1 MAFGGT
7 IKLQG
12 ETEYKRALRSIK
24 DSLTLVGSELKLVS
38 SQFSSNSKSVEAL
51 TAKNEVLTK
60 KLSQQ
65 KSALDLATD
74 MLRKAKEN
82 YEQNSNT
89 VKEWSDKLT
98 QAKSKL
104 ENLTQGTTANSAE
117 VVKLYNNVETAQQ
130 KLDKANAE
138 LEDAKKALDN
148 AKQSGTATA
157 AEIAKLEANVEKAQ
171 KKVDK
176 ANSTLETAQKDF
188 DKYADSAG
196 LASNEVRECAEQVSK
211 ADSEL
216 NRANSTYEAAARTVD
231 KWQTAVNNAQTEVN
245 ETTNEIEQNRQAMDR
260 LGDEIDDTSSS
271 AERSANG
278 GFTVLKGALADL
290 ASSALRMALDQVR
303 DAIKGIIEAGSNFEA
318 GMSKVGAVSG
328 ATGEDLDKLRDKAKE
343 MGQTTKFSATEASE
357 AFNYMAMAG
366 WKTEDMLGGIEGVMN
381 LAAASGEDLATT
393 SDIVTDALTAM
404 GYSAKDS
411 GRLADVMA
419 AASSNANTNVA
430 MMGETFKYAAPLV
443 GAMGYTMEDTA
454 EQIGLMANAGIKGEM
469 AGTALRSVLTRL
481 ASPTKDVSDAMA
493 QLGIT
498 TDDVLKNS
506 DGSMRSLSEAM
517 AFLREKMVGLDETT
531 QAQVASSIAG
541 KNAMSGFLAIINAA
555 PADIDKLSTAI
566 KNSDGAAQEMAATMN
581 DNLSGDI
588 TLMKSNL
595 ESLQITL
602 YEKFQPALREGV
614 AALNDIIDKVKVAA
628 EWLDKNLGTVL
639 ITVTGLMTAFTAQ
652 LVANKVAAIAAT
664 AAEQGLTI
672 AQYAAAA
679 AQNALNVAMNANPIG
694 LIIIA
699 ITALVAAFKYLWDN
713 CEGFRNFW
721 LGLWDGIKQAWE
733 SFKENWSAGMDQIK
747 ETFNKVKE
755 GFEKAKDFIVST
767 LTKVIDFIKN
777 NWAALAIML
786 VNPIGGAFKLIYD
799 NCEGFRKVINNFVDK
814 IKKIISKA
822 WTDIKHVAQVGV
834 KFLVEIIKAAVN
846 LITLPWRFIWENC
859 GDTIKKIWKKI
870 LETVGKAINAVKEV
884 VVKITTEISKK
895 LTTIWT
901 AILAVI
907 TTIVTTIKNKIT
919 DIWTK
924 IHTVIQ
930 TVTTAIKTVITN
942 KFNEIKSFVTTV
954 WEAIK
959 AVITSTI
966 TKAKET
972 VSNVVNT
979 IRDVVTNVFNAIKT
993 TVTNIWNAIKNAVTE
1008 PINKAKEAVS
1018 TAVSNIKSS
1027 VSNTFDSIKSKAESV
1042 WNSIK
1047 SAITKPIE
1055 AARDAVK
1062 SAIDK
1067 MKGFF
1072 NFSWSL
1078 PKIKLPH
1085 FSIDGKFS
1093 LNPPSVPK
1101 FNIEW
1106 YKKAMDNPML
1116 LTSPT
1121 IFGMQN
1127 GRLLGAGEAG
1137 AEVVSGADK
1146 LMSMIK
1152 TAVDSSS
1159 RTPAAPDYYSML
1171 SAFKQALREMKVEMD
1186 SDEMGRF
1193 VERTVADAIYT

>member
-130 KLDKANAE
+130 KLDKANTE

-176 ANSTLETAQKDF
+176 ANATLETAQKDF

-196 LASNEVRECAEQVSK
+196 LASDEVRECAEQVSK

-216 NRANSTYEAAARTVD
+216 NRANSAYEAAARTVD

-245 ETTNEIEQNRQAMDR
+245 ETTSEIEQNRQAMDR

-721 LGLWDGIKQAWE
+721 LGLWDGIQKTWE
-733 SFKENWSAGMDQIK
+733 TFKDNWADGMDQIK
-747 ETFNKVKE
+747 ESLNKVKE
-755 GFEKAKDFIVST
+755 GFEKFKNFITST
-767 LTKVIDFIKN
+767 LKLVINFVKN

-799 NCEGFRKVINNFVDK
+799 NCEGFRNFVNDFIAK
-814 IKKIISKA
+814 ILA
-822 WTDIKHVAQVGV
+822 
-834 KFLVEIIKAAVN
+834 
-846 LITLPWRFIWENC
+846 FIA
-859 GDTIKKIWKKI
+859 TS
-870 LETVGKAINAVKEV
+870 LETVRAV
-884 VVKITTEISKK
+884 VVTIFTAIATKVS
-895 LTTIWT
+895 TIWN
-901 AILAVI
+901 AIYAVI
-907 TTIVTTIKNKIT
+907 TAVVTAIKTKIT
-919 DIWTK
+919 DIWNK
-924 IHTVIQ
+924 ISAV
-930 TVTTAIKTVITN
+930 VTAVVTAIKTKITTV
-942 KFNEIKSFVTTV
+942 FNSIKDFVTTV
-954 WEAIK
+954 WETIK
-959 AVITSTI
+959 TKISDAI
-966 TKAKET
+966 TKAKEIVT
-972 VSNVVNT
+972 NVVNT
-979 IRDVVTNVFNAIKT
+979 IKDIITTVFNAVKT
-993 TVTNIWNAIKNAVTE
+993 TATNIWNAIRNAVTE
-1008 PINKAKEAVS
+1008 PINRAKEAVS

-1047 SAITKPIE
+1047 SAITQPIE

>member
-12 ETEYKRALRSIK
+12 ESEYRRALKNIK

-38 SQFSSNSKSVEAL
+38 TQFATNSKSVEAL

-65 KSALDLATD
+65 KAALDLAAD
-74 MLRKAKEN
+74 MLQKAKAN
-82 YEQNSNT
+82 YEQNSNS

-98 QAKSKL
+98 QAKSNL

-117 VVKLYNNVETAQQ
+117 VVKLYGNIETAQQ
-130 KLDKANAE
+130 KLDKANSE
-138 LEDAKKALDN
+138 LEEAKKALDN
-148 AKQSGTATA
+148 AKNSGTATA
-157 AEIAKLEANVEKAQ
+157 EEIAKLEANVDKAQ

-176 ANSTLETAQKDF
+176 ANATLETAQKDF
-188 DKYADSAG
+188 DKYADSTG
-196 LASNEVRECAEQVSK
+196 LASDELRECAEQVSK

-216 NRANSTYEAAARTVD
+216 NKANSTYEAASRTVD
-231 KWQTAVNNAQTEVN
+231 KWQNAVNNAQAEVN

-260 LGDEIDDTSSS
+260 LGDEIEDTSSS
-271 AERSANG
+271 AEKSATG

-290 ASSALRMALDQVR
+290 ASSALRMALDKVKE
-303 DAIKGIIEAGSNFEA
+303 AIKGIIDAGSNFEA
-318 GMSKVGAVSG
+318 GMSKVQAVSG
-328 ATGEDLDKLRDKAKE
+328 ATGEDLEKLTVKAKE
-343 MGQTTKFSATEASE
+343 MGQSTKFSATEASE

-366 WKTEDMLGGIEGVMN
+366 WKTEDMLEGIEGIMN

-454 EQIGLMANAGIKGEM
+454 EQIGLMANAGIKAEM
-469 AGTALRSVLTRL
+469 AGTSLRSILTRL
-481 ASPTKDVSDAMA
+481 ASPTKDVNEAME

-506 DGSMRSLSEAM
+506 DGTMRSLSEAM

-541 KNAMSGFLAIINAA
+541 KTAMSGFLAIINAA
-555 PADIDKLSTAI
+555 PADIEKLSTAI

-581 DNLSGDI
+581 DNLSGDL

-602 YEKFQPALREGV
+602 YEKFEPALREGV
-614 AALNDIIDKVKVAA
+614 SILNDLIDKVKVAA
-628 EWLDKNLGTVL
+628 EWIENNLGTVL
-639 ITVTGLMTAFTAQ
+639 VTVTGLITAFTAQ
-652 LVANKVAAIAAT
+652 LVANKVATIAAT

-672 AQYAAAA
+672 AQYAAAT

-721 LGLWDGIKQAWE
+721 LGLWDAIKQAWE
-733 SFKENWSAGMDQIK
+733 SFKENWADGMDQIK
-747 ETFNKVKE
+747 AIFDKFKE
-755 GFEKAKDFIVST
+755 GFEKAVNNIKAGFEGVKASFTVFKQVWQNGWENVKKALQNAWENIKNAVKVGLMFIVE
-767 LTKVIDFIKN
+767 
-777 NWAALAIML
+777 L
-786 VNPIGGAFKLIYD
+786 VKGYFKI
-799 NCEGFRKVINNFVDK
+799 
-814 IKKIISKA
+814 
-822 WTDIKHVAQVGV
+822 
-834 KFLVEIIKAAVN
+834 
-846 LITLPWRFIWENC
+846 ITLPWRLIWENY
-859 GDTIKKIWKKI
+859 GDTIIQAW
-870 LETVGKAINAVKEV
+870 ETIKTAVGNAINAVRNV
-884 VVKITTEISKK
+884 IITITTAIATKAS
-895 LTTIWT
+895 TIWN
-901 AILAVI
+901 AIYAVI
-907 TTIVTTIKNKIT
+907 TAIV
-919 DIWTK
+919 
-924 IHTVIQ
+924 
-930 TVTTAIKTVITN
+930 TAIKTKVTDIWNKISAVVTAVTTVIKAKITTV
-942 KFNEIKSFVTTV
+942 FNSIKDFVTTV

-959 AVITSTI
+959 TKISDAI
-966 TKAKET
+966 TKAKEVVT
-972 VSNVVNT
+972 NVVNT
-979 IRDVVTNVFNAIKT
+979 IKDIITTVFNAVKT
-993 TVTNIWNAIKNAVTE
+993 TATNIWNAIRNAVTE
-1008 PINKAKEAVS
+1008 PINRAKEAVS
-1018 TAVSNIKSS
+1018 TAVDNIKST
-1027 VSNTFDSIKSKAESV
+1027 VSNVFNSIKTTATSV

-1047 SAITKPIE
+1047 DAITSPIE
-1055 AARDAVK
+1055 KARDAVK
-1062 SAIDK
+1062 NAIDK

-1078 PKIKLPH
+1078 PKLKLPH

-1101 FNIEW
+1101 FSIEW
-1106 YKKAMDNPML
+1106 YKKAMDNPMIL
-1116 LTSPT
+1116 DRPT

-1137 AEVVSGADK
+1137 SEVVSGADK

-1152 TAVDSSS
+1152 TAVNNTE
-1159 RTPAAPDYYSML
+1159 RPQTFDYYSVIA
-1171 SAFKQALREMKVEMD
+1171 AFKDALREMKVEMD